1 MAGQAAA
8 RRRTGVITEKLG
20 MSRVFNDA
28 GEHVPVTVLTRGRLP
43 GHRPADAR

>member
-28 GEHVPVTVLTRGRLP
+28 GEHVP
-43 GHRPADAR
+43 